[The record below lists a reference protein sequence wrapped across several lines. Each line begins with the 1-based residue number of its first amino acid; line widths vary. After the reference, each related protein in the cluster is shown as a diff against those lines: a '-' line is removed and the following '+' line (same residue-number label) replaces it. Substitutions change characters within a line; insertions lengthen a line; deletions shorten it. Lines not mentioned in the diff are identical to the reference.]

1 MSSSTLLVANSAEL
15 SSLSWFPQ
23 CLQWTHGGWAA
34 GEGPEGGGEGGGS
47 VSSRTRD
54 SLHLR
59 EEKGAQ
65 TQAHITGE
73 HHLPPPDSTPHS
85 TFTQHTTPT
94 HLPGHLLQGLTQS
107 CPSVHPQC
115 ALSQSGPRHP
125 TGSSRSHCY
134 HAPTSSSGSPDKD
147 HLHL

>member
-1 MSSSTLLVANSAEL
+1 MVYSISASLKEKTLHAQLTFTDRWTPLCSNCSSTHN
-15 SSLSWFPQ
+15 W
-23 CLQWTHGGWAA
+23 
-34 GEGPEGGGEGGGS
+34 
-47 VSSRTRD
+47 SRTGDR
-54 SLHLR
+54 SEGTTHSHHLR
-59 EEKGAQ
+59 EEEAAQ

-73 HHLPPPDSTPHS
+73 QHLPPPDSTPHS

-134 HAPTSSSGSPDKD
+134 HAPTSSSGSPDNN